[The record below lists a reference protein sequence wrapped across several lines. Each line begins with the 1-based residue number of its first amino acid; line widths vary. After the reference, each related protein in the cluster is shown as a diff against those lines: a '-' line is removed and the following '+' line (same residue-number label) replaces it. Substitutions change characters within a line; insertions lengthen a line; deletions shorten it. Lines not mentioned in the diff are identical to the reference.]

1 MDSLSERQQRLDRK
15 HAWAS
20 RWLIFPTSLFRTCW
34 NIQLILWVVYN
45 AFSLPLIVC
54 FQIPQHGWLVITDQ
68 VIDTVF
74 YVDIIL
80 NFVTTY
86 EVRRSRQTAAGA
98 SARLRRR
105 L

>member
-15 HAWAS
+15 HAWAE
-20 RWLIFPTSLFRTCW
+20 RWLIFPTSVFRTAW

-54 FQIPQHGWLVITDQ
+54 FQIEQRGWILITDQ
-68 VIDTVF
+68 FIDAVF

-80 NFVTTY
+80 NFATTY
-86 EVRRSRQTAAGA
+86 EVRCRRATSRGG
-98 SARLRRR
+98 
-105 L
+105 